1 MLILLYYL
9 KVQLMMNYAAVY
21 LLGFFVGFA
30 LLLPASSVAARL
42 REEWE
47 YTLVNL
53 APGET

>member
-1 MLILLYYL
+1 
-9 KVQLMMNYAAVY
+9 MNYAAVY

-53 APGET
+53 APGETQILNRY